1 MRKQWLALLLC
12 GPLGAAEAGRLS
24 FVRDIKP
31 ILERR
36 CVGCH
41 SATAT
46 MGSLNLESW
55 EGLQRGG
62 NSGPI
67 LVPGKSKESTLY
79 LSLIGKAPEIG
90 RMPFS
95 NETMPEAETNTIRE
109 WIDDGASAVPATA
122 ATPALAAKLQQA
134 VVLASSASA
143 PSAAA
148 TVASTPAAKPALATT
163 PAPAT
168 APVSAARPA
177 SLAKPAPAVK
187 PALAM
192 VSALAAT
199 PTPAASP
206 AAQIYALA
214 WRPDAKAIALGGY
227 QSVRLMDATGQV
239 ETSRLAGHAD
249 AVRALAWS
257 KDGTILAAAGGV
269 PGRKG
274 EVKIWKADGTLQ
286 ATVSGHSDCIYGL
299 AISPDG
305 KTIATSSYDKL
316 IKLWDA
322 ATGQEIRT
330 LKDHIDA
337 IYALDFSPD
346 GKRLVSG
353 AADRSIKV
361 WNPETGERLFT
372 MSEPTDGV
380 NSVAVSPDG
389 KWIAAAGQDKSI
401 RVWALEEKGAT
412 LKTTMIAHEDAILR
426 IAWSRDGKTLL
437 SSSADRSLKLFRA
450 SDLKELK
457 MIGGQPDWSYAMEY
471 SPDGS
476 RVALGRMNGTLIVT
490 EVKP

>member
-1 MRKQWLALLLC
+1 
-12 GPLGAAEAGRLS
+12 
-24 FVRDIKP
+24 
-31 ILERR
+31 
-36 CVGCH
+36 
-41 SATAT
+41 
-46 MGSLNLESW
+46 
-55 EGLQRGG
+55 
-62 NSGPI
+62 
-67 LVPGKSKESTLY
+67 
-79 LSLIGKAPEIG
+79 
-90 RMPFS
+90 
-95 NETMPEAETNTIRE
+95 
-109 WIDDGASAVPATA
+109 
-122 ATPALAAKLQQA
+122 
-134 VVLASSASA
+134 
-143 PSAAA
+143 
-148 TVASTPAAKPALATT
+148 
-163 PAPAT
+163 
-168 APVSAARPA
+168 
-177 SLAKPAPAVK
+177 
-187 PALAM
+187 
-192 VSALAAT
+192 
-199 PTPAASP
+199 
-206 AAQIYALA
+206 
-214 WRPDAKAIALGGY
+214 
-227 QSVRLMDATGQV
+227 MDATGQV
-239 ETSRLAGHAD
+239 ETSKLAGHAD

-257 KDGTILAAAGGV
+257 KDGSILAAAGGV

-286 ATVSGHSDCIYGL
+286 ATISGHSDCIYGL

-322 ATGQEIRT
+322 TTGKEIRT

-389 KWIAAAGQDKSI
+389 KWIAAAGQDKTI

-412 LKTTMIAHEDAILR
+412 LKNSMIAHEDAILR
-426 IAWSRDGKTLL
+426 IIWSRDGKTLL
-437 SSSADRSLKLFRA
+437 TSSADRSLKLFRA

>member
-1 MRKQWLALLLC
+1 MRKQWLAFILC
-12 GPLGAAEAGRLS
+12 GPLGAADAGRLS
-24 FVRDIKP
+24 FARDIQP
-31 ILERR
+31 ILEKR

-46 MGSLNLESW
+46 MGSLNLETW

-79 LSLIGKAPEIG
+79 LSMIGKAPEIG

-95 NETMPEAETNTIRE
+95 NETMPEAETETVRE
-109 WIDDGASAVPATA
+109 WIDEGA
-122 ATPALAAKLQQA
+122 
-134 VVLASSASA
+134 
-143 PSAAA
+143 
-148 TVASTPAAKPALATT
+148 
-163 PAPAT
+163 
-168 APVSAARPA
+168 
-177 SLAKPAPAVK
+177 
-187 PALAM
+187 
-192 VSALAAT
+192 
-199 PTPAASP
+199 P

-214 WRPDAKAIALGGY
+214 WRPDGKAIALGGY
-227 QSVRLMDATGQV
+227 QSVRLMDAAGQV
-239 ETSRLAGHAD
+239 ETSKLAGHAD

-257 KDGTILAAAGGV
+257 KDGSILAAAGGV

-286 ATVSGHSDCIYGL
+286 ATISGHSDCIYGL

-322 ATGQEIRT
+322 ATGKEIRT

-389 KWIAAAGQDKSI
+389 KWIAAAGQDKTI

-412 LKTTMIAHEDAILR
+412 LKNSMIAHEDAILR
-426 IAWSRDGKTLL
+426 IIWSRDGKTLL
-437 SSSADRSLKLFRA
+437 TSSADRSLKLFRA
-450 SDLKELK
+450 ADLKELK

>member
-1 MRKQWLALLLC
+1 MRKQWLAILLC
-12 GPLGAAEAGRLS
+12 GPLCAADAGRLS
-24 FVRDIKP
+24 FVRDIQP
-31 ILERR
+31 ILEKR

-46 MGSLNLESW
+46 MGSLNLETW

-79 LSLIGKAPEIG
+79 LSMIGKAPEIG

-95 NETMPEAETNTIRE
+95 NETMPESETETVRE
-109 WIDDGASAVPATA
+109 WIDEGAP
-122 ATPALAAKLQQA
+122 
-134 VVLASSASA
+134 
-143 PSAAA
+143 
-148 TVASTPAAKPALATT
+148 ASTPA
-163 PAPAT
+163 
-168 APVSAARPA
+168 PA
-177 SLAKPAPAVK
+177 S
-187 PALAM
+187 
-192 VSALAAT
+192 
-199 PTPAASP
+199 
-206 AAQIYALA
+206 QIYSLA
-214 WRPDAKAIALGGY
+214 WRPDGKAIAIGGY
-227 QSVRLMDATGQV
+227 QNVRLMDAEGQTETG
-239 ETSRLAGHAD
+239 RLPGHAD

-257 KDGTILAAAGGV
+257 KDGAILAAAGGV

-274 EVKIWKADGTLQ
+274 EVKIWTADGTLQ

-322 ATGQEIRT
+322 STGKEIRT

-337 IYALDFSPD
+337 IYSLDFSPD

-380 NSVAVSPDG
+380 NSVAISPDG
-389 KWIAAAGQDKSI
+389 KWIAAAGQDKTI
-401 RVWALEEKGAT
+401 RVWSLEDKGAT
-412 LKTTMIAHEDAILR
+412 LKSSMIAHEDAILR
-426 IAWSRDGKTLL
+426 IVWSRDGKTLL
-437 SSSADRSLKLFRA
+437 TSSADRSLKLFRA

-476 RVALGRMNGTLIVT
+476 RLALGRLNGTLTVT